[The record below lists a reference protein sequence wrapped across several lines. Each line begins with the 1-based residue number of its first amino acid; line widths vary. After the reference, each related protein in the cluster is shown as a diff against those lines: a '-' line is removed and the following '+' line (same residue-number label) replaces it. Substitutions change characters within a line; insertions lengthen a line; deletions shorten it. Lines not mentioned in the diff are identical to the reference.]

1 MKITIHFIQ
10 FPVLKCNLSVL
21 LGDVEKKKTKQAE
34 TLRRIIDIFTYILTT
49 EREMELLIE
58 RMTPKFTFGYG
69 MLKISS

>member
-21 LGDVEKKKTKQAE
+21 LGDVEKKKKQAE

-58 RMTPKFTFGYG
+58 RMTSKFTFGYG